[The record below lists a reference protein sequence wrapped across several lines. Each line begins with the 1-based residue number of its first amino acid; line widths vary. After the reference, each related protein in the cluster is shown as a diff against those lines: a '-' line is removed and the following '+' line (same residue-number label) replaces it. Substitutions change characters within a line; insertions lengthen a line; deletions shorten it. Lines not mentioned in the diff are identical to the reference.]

1 MNQEHALPL
10 PGPRPKKHRLDPTVV
25 ALSDVAT
32 PFNSY
37 NAYQQNLK
45 KVLGWLATD
54 QMFALAPS
62 YNAGDGHIF
71 DVVAYKFSEAPESA
85 AAFHFQSLTNFK
97 ISVNIIF
104 GCFMEGCDASVIKQH
119 SNKAVESHCPRVVT
133 CADVLAIVTRDSYN
147 AKSPQ
152 GLKCKWEEEMG
163 QMALSLRLQEWR
175 ETFFTRMTF
184 SQVI

>member
-1 MNQEHALPL
+1 MKGNGEKR
-10 PGPRPKKHRLDPTVV
+10 GK
-25 ALSDVAT
+25 
-32 PFNSY
+32 
-37 NAYQQNLK
+37 
-45 KVLGWLATD
+45 
-54 QMFALAPS
+54 FALAS
-62 YNAGDGHIF
+62 TYNAGDGHIF

-85 AAFHFQSLTNFK
+85 AAFHFQSLINFQ

-104 GCFMEGCDASVIKQH
+104 GCFMEGCDAS
-119 SNKAVESHCPRVVT
+119 PRKLLNHIVQEWLLEQMSWQLLQETVT
-133 CADVLAIVTRDSYN
+133 MVRAKKITLGLKFVYN
-147 AKSPQ
+147 PNSIFVHYSAKSPL